1 MNPSFIKE
9 GSCSFWAKINE
20 NGNTGWV
27 VLTGDNQSYY
37 LIAST
42 TSKDFYNSNVNG
54 TIKYYIDGEESRR
67 PSFDN
72 NWHYY
77 CITGFNLSNW
87 TMLKLNNYSNDYN
100 CNINYSDFRLYSTIL
115 SLEDIQSLYNNA
127 GYIDRNNN
135 FYAYEYIEKQISSPQ
150 ISKRGVFSVPYE
162 IREDDNY
169 QANISQISL
178 LTNHEFYEL

>member
-1 MNPSFIKE
+1 M
-9 GSCSFWAKINE
+9 
-20 NGNTGWV
+20 
-27 VLTGDNQSYY
+27 
-37 LIAST
+37 
-42 TSKDFYNSNVNG
+42 
-54 TIKYYIDGEESRR
+54 
-67 PSFDN
+67 
-72 NWHYY
+72 
-77 CITGFNLSNW
+77 
-87 TMLKLNNYSNDYN
+87 KLNNYSNNYN
-100 CNINYSDFRLYSTIL
+100 CNINYSDFRLYNTIL

-169 QANISQISL
+169 QANISQTSL